1 MLKSLLRCSGLLF
14 LFPVMGSEKTGGFVV
29 DKKEPLAKIEKAT
42 SKFLARYR
50 SKFQWSDYIAL
61 IDELAKDRYLC
72 IAGEDFHK
80 TQAPDK
86 VVIYFRHDMDNAPFH
101 GLKMAKEE
109 KKRNLRGSYYVLH
122 SGRYYG
128 RKRPGAVERY
138 AAMDEIYKEIY
149 ALGHEIGVHNDL
161 FSMQL
166 TNGIDPVKFQA
177 AELEYY
183 KSIGIPVTGTVC
195 HGGVINAWG
204 LNNTW
209 IFSDFGKTGEYTHKG
224 KVYSYGTRSVKDF
237 GFNYEGYRLKC
248 NVRLSDI
255 SKYDAAGLLERLKAC
270 KPGDRVSLL
279 LHPCHWRRE
288 K

>member
-1 MLKSLLRCSGLLF
+1 MLKNLLSWLGLLC
-14 LFPVMGSEKTGGFVV
+14 LLPIAGSEKTGGFLV
-29 DKKEPLAKIEKAT
+29 DRKKSYPSIQKENQ
-42 SKFLARYR
+42 KFLSRYR
-50 SKFQWSDYIAL
+50 SKFLWRDYIAL

-72 IAGEDFHK
+72 IAGKDFHK
-80 TQAPDK
+80 TVAPDK
-86 VVIYFRHDMDNAPFH
+86 VVVYFRHDMDIAPFN

-122 SGRYYG
+122 SALYYG

-138 AAMDEIYKEIY
+138 AAMDELYKEIY
-149 ALGHEIGVHNDL
+149 ANGHEIGVHNDL

-237 GFNYEGYRLKC
+237 GFDYEGYRLKC